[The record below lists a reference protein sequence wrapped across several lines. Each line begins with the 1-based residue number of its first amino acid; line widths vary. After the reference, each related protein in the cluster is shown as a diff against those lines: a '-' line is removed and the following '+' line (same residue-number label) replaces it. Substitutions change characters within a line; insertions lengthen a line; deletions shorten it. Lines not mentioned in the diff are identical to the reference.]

1 MVKDVVKSIVEAESK
16 AEDIIGFAREKAS
29 EIISAATADAEKIYE
44 QSAKDIR
51 QFMSSE
57 TKTAAE
63 NAEKK
68 AAEFLV
74 ENKTADALFIEKS
87 TKNMDKAVKV
97 ILESLLD

>member
-29 EIISAATADAEKIYE
+29 EIISVATADADKIYE

-51 QFMSSE
+51 QFMSNE
-57 TKTAAE
+57 TKKASG

-68 AAEFLV
+68 AAEFLA
-74 ENKTADALFIEKS
+74 ENKTADTLFIEKS